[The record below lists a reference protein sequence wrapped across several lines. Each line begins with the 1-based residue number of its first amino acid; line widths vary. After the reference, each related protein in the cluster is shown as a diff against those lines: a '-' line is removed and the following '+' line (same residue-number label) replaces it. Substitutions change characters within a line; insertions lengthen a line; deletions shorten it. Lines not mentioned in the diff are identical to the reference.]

1 MFQEVEEGQGIEWAG
16 EGRAD
21 HGVTMSA
28 MMCTRKTFYA
38 RFRTAVCAQL
48 IVVHSAV
55 CREGVV
61 WWRTFIFPA
70 SALTLRSSL
79 TDSMKP

>member
-1 MFQEVEEGQGIEWAG
+1 MEIRVFQEVEEGQGIEWAG

-21 HGVTMSA
+21 HRVTMQA

-48 IVVHSAV
+48 IVVQCAGRGLCGGVPLS
-55 CREGVV
+55 CR
-61 WWRTFIFPA
+61 RLP
-70 SALTLRSSL
+70 
-79 TDSMKP
+79 